1 MAEFAN
7 WQWVDLEETSS
18 TNDEVK
24 KLCAAAPSGKRFM
37 VTARRQNAGRGRR
50 GRGWVSLEGNL
61 FVSFGL
67 EVAPQLLGQ
76 MTFVVGLSLLE
87 AVRELAP
94 QVDVCLKWPNDVLVG
109 GCLLYTSPSPRD

>member
-37 VTARRQNAGRGRR
+37 VAARRQNAGRGRR
-50 GRGWVSLEGNL
+50 YLPVQGDGRRRDSGRGGGERDDAGHLERHRRAGVS
-61 FVSFGL
+61 V
-67 EVAPQLLGQ
+67 
-76 MTFVVGLSLLE
+76 
-87 AVRELAP
+87 
-94 QVDVCLKWPNDVLVG
+94 
-109 GCLLYTSPSPRD
+109 PRDAGRHPEGRYNKTGL

>member
-37 VTARRQNAGRGRR
+37 VTAGRMRGAAAGAGA
-50 GRGWVSLEGNL
+50 GSVLKAICL
-61 FVSFGL
+61 FLSDWKSHRSFWD
-67 EVAPQLLGQ
+67 
-76 MTFVVGLSLLE
+76 
-87 AVRELAP
+87 R
-94 QVDVCLKWPNDVLVG
+94 
-109 GCLLYTSPSPRD
+109 